1 MRNSKMKILGISA
14 SPRGSKSQ
22 TLRLVK
28 AALDGAK
35 SEGAEIELVDV
46 CKLNI
51 EFCNACQ
58 VCFEKGACNKK
69 DYFQGLYD
77 KMLSSDGMVWGSPNY
92 FRSVTAQMKTL
103 IDRMADAIHCQL
115 FTGKYCC
122 NVATAGHGYEQVTDY
137 LNGIMLNFGSFV
149 TGSAGASMSDG
160 PQAIEDAEKK
170 AFKLGV
176 TLAKDIKTKRD
187 YISQREM
194 QEENRQYF
202 MNLVKRNKAEWEHE
216 YEYWN
221 KLNWK

>member
-1 MRNSKMKILGISA
+1 MKIIGISA

-22 TLRLVK
+22 TLKLVQ
-28 AALDGAK
+28 ATLDGAK
-35 SEGAEIELVDV
+35 SAGAQTELVDV
-46 CKLNI
+46 CNLKI

-58 VCFEKGACNKK
+58 VCFKTGACSKK
-69 DYFQGLYD
+69 DDFQGLYD
-77 KMLSSDGMVWGSPNY
+77 RMLSSDGMVLGSPNY

-103 IDRMADAIHCQL
+103 IDRMADAVHCQL

-122 NVATAGHGYEQVTDY
+122 NVASAGHGHEQVTDY
-137 LNGIMLNFGSFV
+137 LNGIMINFGAFV
-149 TGSAGASMSDG
+149 TGSTGASMSEG
-160 PQAIEDAEKK
+160 PQAVEEAEKK
-170 AFKLGV
+170 AFQLGKS
-176 TLAKDIKTKRD
+176 LAEDIKGKRD

-194 QEENRQYF
+194 QEENRRYF

>member
-1 MRNSKMKILGISA
+1 MKIIGISA

-22 TLRLVK
+22 TLKLVQ

-35 SEGAEIELVDV
+35 SAGAEIELVDV
-46 CKLNI
+46 CKLKI

-58 VCFEKGACNKK
+58 VCFKKGACNKK
-69 DYFQGLYD
+69 DDFQELYD

-92 FRSVTAQMKTL
+92 FRSITAQMKTL

-122 NVATAGHGYEQVTDY
+122 SVASAGHGHEQVTDY
-137 LNGIMLNFGSFV
+137 LNGILINFGAFV
-149 TGSAGASMSDG
+149 TGSCGASTSDG
-160 PQAIEDAEKK
+160 PQAIDQAEKK
-170 AFKLGV
+170 AFQLGKS
-176 TLAKDIKTKRD
+176 LAEDIQSKRD

-202 MNLVKRNKAEWEHE
+202 MNLVKRNKAEWENE

>member
-1 MRNSKMKILGISA
+1 MEAFRMKIIGISA

-22 TLRLVK
+22 TWRLVK

-35 SEGAEIELVDV
+35 SAGAEVELVDV
-46 CKLNI
+46 CQLEI
-51 EFCNACQ
+51 EYCNACQ
-58 VCFEKGACNKK
+58 VCFKTGTCNKK
-69 DYFQGLYD
+69 DDFQGLYD

-122 NVATAGHGYEQVTDY
+122 TLSTAGHGYEQVTDY
-137 LNGIMLNFGSFV
+137 LNGIMINFGAFV
-149 TGSAGASMSDG
+149 IGSTGASMSEG
-160 PQAIEDAEKK
+160 PQAIEEAEKK
-170 AFKLGV
+170 AVLLGK
-176 TLAKDIKTKRD
+176 TLAEDIKIKRD

-202 MNLVKRNKAEWEHE
+202 MNLVKRNKAEWENE

>member
-1 MRNSKMKILGISA
+1 MKIIGISA

-22 TLRLVK
+22 TLKLVQ

-35 SEGAEIELVDV
+35 SAGAEIELVDV
-46 CKLNI
+46 CKLKI

-58 VCFEKGACNKK
+58 VCFKKGACNKK
-69 DYFQGLYD
+69 DDFQELYD

-92 FRSVTAQMKTL
+92 FRSITAQMKTL

-122 NVATAGHGYEQVTDY
+122 SVASAGHGHEQVTDY
-137 LNGIMLNFGSFV
+137 LNGILINFGAFV
-149 TGSAGASMSDG
+149 TGSCGASTSDG
-160 PQAIEDAEKK
+160 PQAIDQAEKK
-170 AFKLGV
+170 AFQLGKSM
-176 TLAKDIKTKRD
+176 AEDIQSKRD

-202 MNLVKRNKAEWEHE
+202 MNLVKKNKAEWENE

>member
-22 TLRLVK
+22 TLRLVN
-28 AALDGAK
+28 AASDGAK
-35 SEGAEIELVDV
+35 SKGAEIELVDV

-58 VCFEKGACNKK
+58 ACFKEGACNKK
-69 DYFQGLYD
+69 DDFQGLYD

-149 TGSAGASMSDG
+149 IGSAGASMSDG

>member
-1 MRNSKMKILGISA
+1 MKIIGISA

-22 TLRLVK
+22 TLKLVQ

-35 SEGAEIELVDV
+35 SAGAQTELVDV
-46 CKLNI
+46 CKLKI

-58 VCFEKGACNKK
+58 VCFKTGTCSKK
-69 DYFQGLYD
+69 DDFQGLYD
-77 KMLSSDGMVWGSPNY
+77 RMLSSDGMVLGSPNY

-103 IDRMADAIHCQL
+103 IDRMADAVHCQL

-122 NVATAGHGYEQVTDY
+122 NVASAGHGYEQVTDY
-137 LNGIMLNFGSFV
+137 LNGIMINFGAFV
-149 TGSAGASMSDG
+149 TGSTGASMSEG
-160 PQAIEDAEKK
+160 PQAVEEAEKK
-170 AFKLGV
+170 AFQLGKS
-176 TLAKDIKTKRD
+176 LAEDIKGKRD